1 MYKNTYLISIF
12 CLCCTVYNEGSNRL
26 TPSDIGHGLLS
37 RYQEEDK
44 IQKVNKFHKKLELY
58 TERFENVVKAVNH
71 FRAVNIATH
80 DSSQKG
86 KAINALSL
94 LFKARTEL
102 DSTFD
107 NISSY
112 IDKND
117 NSTMRMISPSFRETD
132 YTMDM
137 VLIRNITS
145 YYVRKL
151 NSLKS
156 QIEDSQYNQFLE
168 QTTAF
173 IDHIKK
179 YKSLKNLRVPSSIA
193 MEIIKSNF
201 LNKIRIEELSQRLV
215 TANQN
220 DDYIAALIQQ
230 FRVIE
235 KAENF
240 DKMKTAILG
249 FKQILKEGINGR
261 EINKINNIINRAILF
276 CNTIIIADLDGAWL
290 QSDSSSS

>member
-168 QTTAF
+168 QNTAF

-276 CNTIIIADLDGAWL
+276 CNSIIIADLDGAWL